1 MALRARLKRSPRL
14 GSLPGVLPDRCV
26 SAPKKLVTRTRVATL
41 LALPA
46 GAITEPVATDHKPEL
61 NEIFGC
67 SYGSHPVPS
76 LDFDEDDERGPNEYG
91 CVTRRERGCVN
102 VSFIPGTVLAQRQ
115 LGQAIVTGPMWC
127 RGDPEVVWDLWFEA
141 SPWAKLDRDPQLK

>member
-1 MALRARLKRSPRL
+1 MCYRTVAFLPPKR
-14 GSLPGVLPDRCV
+14 
-26 SAPKKLVTRTRVATL
+26 LVTRTRVATL

-76 LDFDEDDERGPNEYG
+76 LDFDEDDERDEPVATAPTN
-91 CVTRRERGCVN
+91 
-102 VSFIPGTVLAQRQ
+102 TVVLHEGNA
-115 LGQAIVTGPMWC
+115 
-127 RGDPEVVWDLWFEA
+127 VV
-141 SPWAKLDRDPQLK
+141 